1 MLAAQTTGDKNNPPN
16 PVSKALA
23 DSKRALSAEF
33 EDGKSR
39 HSFSEAYTEIIDQYF
54 RQSHQN
60 SEIGRLLFKK
70 RKSFAVLAVG
80 GYGRKELDFH
90 SDIDI
95 LILFSSK
102 IPSRAKKLVEEFLY
116 PLWDLGFELGYG
128 VRTVKDCLTLSRND
142 FEVMTSMMDA
152 RFICGDSPMYLSL
165 METLH
170 NKIAKKKGG

>member
-1 MLAAQTTGDKNNPPN
+1 M
-16 PVSKALA
+16 
-23 DSKRALSAEF
+23 
-33 EDGKSR
+33 
-39 HSFSEAYTEIIDQYF
+39 
-54 RQSHQN
+54 
-60 SEIGRLLFKK
+60 FKK
-70 RKSFAVLAVG
+70 RKGFAVLAVG

-102 IPSRAKKLVEEFLY
+102 IPSSAKKLVEEFLY
-116 PLWDLGFELGYG
+116 PLWDLGFDLGYG

-142 FEVMTSMMDA
+142 FEVLTSLMDA

-170 NKIAKKKGG
+170 NKIAQKKSS